1 MIGELRRVADHFGG
15 AIWRRREIGHAA
27 KRSSGPKPLRG
38 GAVLRNRYKVERF
51 LFWDGRY
58 NHYAA
63 TTVGGDEIYEL
74 MEFPNHHGIEGEME
88 LVAKQVCH
96 RGILHRYDL
105 FIEDNRSYVVLEY
118 QVVPDLENSRRV
130 FSAPDIL
137 RIAFNLA
144 DTLDYLHRHGIAQVD
159 LSRGNIKDTG
169 EVQKIMDLSGC
180 LMFGNPSLEGFM
192 EARRKDFLGLVDLLE
207 GLILKAMEESEDL
220 SLLQLIS
227 GLEEMVDKPPLSAKD
242 FTERFFQYSVTKAK
256 GEDERVMSEVMPRN
270 EGVRAALPS
279 CAL

>member
-1 MIGELRRVADHFGG
+1 MIGELMRVADHFGG

-27 KRSSGPKPLRG
+27 KRSSGPKPLRVG
-38 GAVLRNRYKVERF
+38 TVLRNRYKVERF

-63 TTVGGDEIYEL
+63 TATGGNEIYEL
-74 MEFPNHHGIEGEME
+74 MEFPNHRGIEGEME
-88 LVAKQVCH
+88 IVAKQVRH
-96 RGILHRYDL
+96 RGILRRYDL

-118 QVVPDLENSRRV
+118 QVAPDLENSRKI
-130 FSAPDIL
+130 FSARDIL

-144 DTLDYLHRHGIAQVD
+144 DTLDYLHCHGIAQVD

-180 LMFGNPSLEGFM
+180 LLFGNPSLEGFM
-192 EARRKDFLGLVDLLE
+192 EARRRDFLGLVDLLE

-256 GEDERVMSEVMPRN
+256 GEDERIMFEGLPRD
-270 EGVRAALPS
+270 EGVQAALPS